1 MAKIFEL
8 FRKQNEISDNGC
20 YIMLL
25 GDGRV
30 MPVARTDVYDFCSFY
45 KSCVALMTDATDE
58 ESDDERRVEE
68 AVKLAVKL
76 TALR

>member
-1 MAKIFEL
+1 
-8 FRKQNEISDNGC
+8 
-20 YIMLL
+20 MLL

-30 MPVARTDVYDFCSFY
+30 MPVARTDVYDFCTFY

-58 ESDDERRVEE
+58 ESDDERRIEE

-76 TALR
+76 TALRWVDR